1 MLSADVIRKLLDD
14 PSLTD
19 DQVEDIR
26 GACHAVAELVLVA
39 WRNVQLEKES
49 SFEAATNSTLNSGGL

>member
-1 MLSADVIRKLLDD
+1 MLPSDAIRKLLDD

-26 GACHAVAELVLVA
+26 ATCHALAELVLVA
-39 WRNVQLEKES
+39 WRNGQLEKKS
-49 SFEAATNSTLNSGGL
+49 SSEAATVSTLNSGGL